1 MFFDDVRITA
11 QAGMGGHGCMSFR
24 REKFVPKGGPDGG
37 DGGRGGDVIL
47 YCNENVSDLRAFHFK
62 KNWKAR
68 TGEAGAGRQRHGR
81 DGEPVQLD
89 VPPGTEVIDAES
101 EARITELLDHGA
113 TWTLCRGG
121 KGGLGNI
128 HFKSATNQAPREFT
142 EGKPGEGGVYRL
154 VMKVI
159 ADIGLVG
166 YPNAGKSTLL
176 GKLTNASPQ
185 IGAYPFTTLTP
196 TVGYTEYNARY
207 ERLRIA
213 DIPGLIEGAS
223 ENRGLGHRFLR
234 HIERCP
240 VQLYLLDLSQI
251 DGRDA
256 LEDFRTLRDE
266 IVRYRDDL
274 GERPYLVV
282 GNKVD
287 EDGAE
292 EVASRIEKAL
302 ARPVLRISAELGQGL
317 EALVDAMH
325 DALRQAAKNLANEMT
340 RKNLGEDAGRLSG
353 KDGKEAFRGGLIS

>member
-37 DGGRGGDVIL
+37 DGGRGGDVVL
-47 YCNENVSDLRAFHFK
+47 ECDENVSDLRAFHFK
-62 KNWKAR
+62 KHWKAR

-81 DGEPVQLD
+81 NGETMILK
-89 VPPGTEVIDAES
+89 VPPGTEVMDLDRGEWV
-101 EARITELLDHGA
+101 TELLSHGDVF
-113 TWTLCRGG
+113 TLCHGG
-121 KGGLGNI
+121 KGGLGNV
-128 HFKSATNQAPREFT
+128 HFKSSTHQAPRVFT
-142 EGKPGEGGVYRL
+142 EGAPGESGSFRL

-159 ADIGLVG
+159 ADVGLVG

-176 GKLTNASPQ
+176 GQLTHATPQ

-196 TVGYTEYNARY
+196 TVGYTEYNDRY
-207 ERLRIA
+207 ERLRLA

-240 VQLYLLDLSQI
+240 VQLYLLDLSQV

-256 LEDFRTLRDE
+256 LEDFNSLREE
-266 IVRYRDDL
+266 IVRYREDL
-274 GERPYLVV
+274 AGRPYLVV

-287 EDGAE
+287 EGGAE
-292 EVASRIEKAL
+292 ATARRIEAAL
-302 ARPVLRISAELGQGL
+302 NRKVFRISAELGVGL
-317 EALVDAMH
+317 EELSEAMH
-325 DALRQAAKNLANEMT
+325 AAVNQAAAIK
-340 RKNLGEDAGRLSG
+340 
-353 KDGKEAFRGGLIS
+353 